1 MLLTGQR
8 RLTGWAKAAAKAF
21 PNLVLKLSE
30 LPDGVHKNQIV
41 CAATLVVPHTCRDQT
56 PARSE
61 EEVRTSLTS
70 LGLITPRPCSTVSLI
85 PCSTR
90 AVPRADGRLRFYDYI
105 PLLGVGAHA
114 IGEEGHDRPADGRL
128 ATGEIRHGGQTVCSY
143 IASPCGA
150 QPTHNHFSPRAATS
164 LLTCKCEVVYAAQ
177 IVSPPLAAPESN
189 LGDRSTSS
197 GT

>member
-1 MLLTGQR
+1 MSTRTRSFALPPWSCRTPAATKHLRDQR
-8 RLTGWAKAAAKAF
+8 RRSVH
-21 PNLVLKLSE
+21 PSPPSDLS
-30 LPDGVHKNQIV
+30 L
-41 CAATLVVPHTCRDQT
+41 
-56 PARSE
+56 
-61 EEVRTSLTS
+61 
-70 LGLITPRPCSTVSLI
+70 PRPCSTVSLI